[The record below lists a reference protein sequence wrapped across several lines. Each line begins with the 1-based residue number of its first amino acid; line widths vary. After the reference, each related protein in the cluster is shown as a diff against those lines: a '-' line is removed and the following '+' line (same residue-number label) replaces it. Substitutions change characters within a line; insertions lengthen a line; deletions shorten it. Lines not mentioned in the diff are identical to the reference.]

1 MGSANSSYLK
11 VGIFVLASFF
21 ILIGFIVTFTA
32 SAFFQRSVKLETYF
46 DESVQ
51 GLDIGSPVKHR
62 GVKVGSVEGITFV
75 QNEYKSKLNEEQSE
89 LYGRYVVI
97 KMSVP
102 DFVKETSGDDMKH
115 TVERM
120 IQSGLRVRLASQG
133 LTGTAYL
140 EVDYLNPE
148 KNPPLAIS
156 WTPKTIYIPSAPS
169 TISRF
174 TASVDKFFD
183 KLEKA
188 DVSRILEGV
197 DDLIKNLNATV
208 TQANL
213 GAISKEAVGLL
224 SDLRKTNQEVKSL
237 IAQPELQNTPKKL
250 DQTITQLQGTIKR
263 LDTILASNQ
272 GDIGSAIENLRI
284 ASEDLKEVTA
294 NAKKYPSQL
303 LFGEAPNKSKLW
315 K

>member
-1 MGSANSSYLK
+1 MNSNNTTYLK
-11 VGIFVLASFF
+11 VGIFVLATFF
-21 ILIGFIVTFTA
+21 VFVGFIVSFTA
-32 SAFFQRSVKLETYF
+32 SSLFQRSLKLETYF

-62 GVKVGSVEGITFV
+62 GVKVGSVEAITFV
-75 QNEYKSKLNEEQSE
+75 QNEYANKLKSADSE
-89 LYGRYVVI
+89 VYGRYVLI

-102 DFVKETSGDDMKH
+102 EFIKGAEADGIRL

-148 KNPPLAIS
+148 KNPPLPIT
-156 WTPKTIYIPSAPS
+156 WEPNRIYIPSAPS

-188 DVSRILEGV
+188 DVSQILKGI
-197 DDLIKNLNATV
+197 DDLIQNLNQTV
-208 TQANL
+208 TQAKL
-213 GAISKEAVGLL
+213 ADLSREGTGLL
-224 SDLRKTNQEVKSL
+224 SDLRKTNQEVKNI
-237 IAQPELQNTPKKL
+237 IAQPELQNSPKKL
-250 DQTITQLQGTIKR
+250 DQTITQLQTTIKR
-263 LDTILASNQ
+263 LDSLLASNQ
-272 GDIGSAIENLRI
+272 GDISTTIENLRI

-294 NAKKYPSQL
+294 NAKKYPSQF